1 MPKQFRQQLVL
12 QSHARLCS
20 PVIGQSFKPPVGFQ
34 HSNSPPT
41 CSADTYF
48 FQSIEPFTRL
58 TVATRHQRGGA
69 GFPPGTPCHAGE
81 ATFQRQKSF
90 STYRES
96 RYMLPLRAG
105 LRSMFRSNSLGFLR
119 QLENFLSNQQPTSYL
134 TTKRFYTIRNSRKFS
149 GHIRDNPERP
159 LNSNQ

>member
-1 MPKQFRQQLVL
+1 MNCCGRITRVVQIAQAILTTTCSPIP
-12 QSHARLCS
+12 CS
-20 PVIGQSFKPPVGFQ
+20 PVLACDWTEFYTPPLGCQ

-96 RYMLPLRAG
+96 SYMAFDL
-105 LRSMFRSNSLGFLR
+105 
-119 QLENFLSNQQPTSYL
+119 L
-134 TTKRFYTIRNSRKFS
+134 THAIMGQCGKPASFA
-149 GHIRDNPERP
+149 
-159 LNSNQ
+159 